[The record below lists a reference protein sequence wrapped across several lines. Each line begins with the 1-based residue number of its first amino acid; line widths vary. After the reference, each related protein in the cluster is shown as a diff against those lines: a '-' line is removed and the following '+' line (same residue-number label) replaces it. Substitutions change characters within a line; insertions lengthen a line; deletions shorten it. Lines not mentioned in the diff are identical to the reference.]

1 MRMQVAE
8 QGLKKMRMGS
18 IDLELPMSRL
28 TLRVQWPRVTKMTSL
43 MRVAHKMPVASLFQ
57 ATPAQGTFKG

>member
-1 MRMQVAE
+1 MQDPDEDASGRT
-8 QGLKKMRMGS
+8 GLEEDEDGQ
-18 IDLELPMSRL
+18 LPMSRL